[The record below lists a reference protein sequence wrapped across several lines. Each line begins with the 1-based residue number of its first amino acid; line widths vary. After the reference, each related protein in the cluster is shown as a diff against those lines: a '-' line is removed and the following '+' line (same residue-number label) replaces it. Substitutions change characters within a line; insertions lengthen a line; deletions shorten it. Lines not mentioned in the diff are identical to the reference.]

1 METKTNILL
10 VDDKKENLL
19 ALQAIL
25 ETPGLNIF
33 TALSGNTALGL
44 MLEHDFAVV
53 ILDVRMPEMDGF
65 EVAEL
70 MRKSEKTKFIPIIF
84 VTAFSK
90 DESYIFKGYETGA
103 VDYLFKPLDPVILK
117 SKVNIF
123 LELDRNKKELEQS
136 KRKIEKQNE
145 RLKELS
151 ITDGLTGLYN
161 HRHFQ
166 DMLKREFALVRRN
179 SSDLSCF
186 MIDLDYFKDVNDT
199 FGHTFGDFVLQR
211 FAQLLKDA
219 VRETDILARYGGE
232 EFALLLPHTSLEGAM
247 VLAEKFRKK
256 AEEFVYEDEGHS
268 KRVTA
273 SVGVASYRTH
283 HPSTASD
290 LVNFADQALYRAKAE
305 GRNQVKIY
313 NEEALTRAGALSSS
327 PPGYLSEF
335 KKKLKKI
342 LDMTK
347 EYTMAS
353 MEILIRQLHPG
364 QGQCLNQEQNQRVL
378 EILDL
383 MADRLDLPRSHQQT
397 FKRAARLHDL
407 LKLLLNGETALEPGP
422 LEKDENADDRDYP
435 IMLEELTSMFD
446 IFSDERIILR
456 YHHEKYDGSGYP
468 EGLTGDLLPIGSRL
482 FSLVD
487 AFVTMTCSQGRKPAL
502 TPDQVID
509 KIEKETGHRFDPL
522 LVNHLLDLIRE
533 KKLLAKLPHLEK

>member
-1 METKTNILL
+1 
-10 VDDKKENLL
+10 
-19 ALQAIL
+19 
-25 ETPGLNIF
+25 
-33 TALSGNTALGL
+33 
-44 MLEHDFAVV
+44 
-53 ILDVRMPEMDGF
+53 
-65 EVAEL
+65 
-70 MRKSEKTKFIPIIF
+70 
-84 VTAFSK
+84 
-90 DESYIFKGYETGA
+90 
-103 VDYLFKPLDPVILK
+103 
-117 SKVNIF
+117 
-123 LELDRNKKELEQS
+123 
-136 KRKIEKQNE
+136 
-145 RLKELS
+145 
-151 ITDGLTGLYN
+151 
-161 HRHFQ
+161 
-166 DMLKREFALVRRN
+166 
-179 SSDLSCF
+179 
-186 MIDLDYFKDVNDT
+186 
-199 FGHTFGDFVLQR
+199 
-211 FAQLLKDA
+211 LLKDA

-273 SVGVASYRTH
+273 SIGVSSYRTH
-283 HPSTASD
+283 HPSSSSD

-313 NEEALTRAGALSSS
+313 NEEALTRVGALSSS

-335 KKKLKKI
+335 KKRLNKI

-347 EYTMAS
+347 EYTVAS
-353 MEILIRQLHPG
+353 LEILIRQLHPVQG
-364 QGQCLNQEQNQRVL
+364 QGLNQEQNQRTL

-383 MADRLDLPRSHQQT
+383 MADRLDLSPSQQQT

-407 LKLLLNGETALEPGP
+407 LKLLLDDKTALKEEP
-422 LEKDENADDRDYP
+422 LEKVENTDARDYP

-468 EGLTGDLLPIGSRL
+468 EGLTGDMVPIGSRL

-487 AFVTMTCSQGRKPAL
+487 AFVTMTCSQGHKPPL

-522 LVNHLLDLIRE
+522 LVNHFLNLVRE
-533 KKLLAKLPHLEK
+533 KKLLPKIPQLKK